1 MKNMGNK
8 FTWFFVFV
16 IALQFAACGKTFKT
30 QSGSE
35 YRFVEG
41 KPLDSMLGPN
51 YMVLMKH
58 MILGPDGDTIQ
69 NTFAIDSMEERP
81 YPVQTGTDVR
91 EVIQKMSEGSMVE
104 LYVPTDSLKKIS
116 GHIPQVAKLPDGKRV
131 TFVIKV
137 FKIMDF
143 EAYDVYRNTKRIS
156 QIMAENKLIDDY
168 AAKHGKGWLL
178 DSSMMIKFRIW
189 SNTSGIK
196 QPDGTMVQ
204 DYLTDNS
211 LLKNAPIHKGALSVV
226 YHVEVTTI
234 DGNPIINSLMEGRK
248 YKSTY
253 QENFHDIPAL
263 NILPFYVPKGKRA
276 EFLVISD
283 HGYGAAGRLGVP
295 SYAPLRIIIDNVE
308 AAK

>member
-1 MKNMGNK
+1 MRKYIVL
-8 FTWFFVFV
+8 FFVV
-16 IALQFAACGKTFKT
+16 AIALKFGACSKTYTTQF
-30 QSGSE
+30 GSE

-58 MILGPDGDTIQ
+58 LIIGPDGDTIQ

-104 LYVPTDSLKKIS
+104 LYIPTDSLKKIS
-116 GHIPQVAKLPDGKRV
+116 GHIPQVSKLPNGKRV

-143 EAYDVYRNTKRIS
+143 EAYDIYRNTKRLS
-156 QIMAENKLIDDY
+156 RIMAENKLIDDY
-168 AAKHGKGWLL
+168 AAKHGTGWLL

-189 SNTSGIK
+189 SNNSGIK
-196 QPDGTMVQ
+196 QPDGTMTM
-204 DYLTDNS
+204 DYSKDNS
-211 LLKNAPIHKGALSVV
+211 ILQNAPYHKGAGSVA
-226 YHVEVTTI
+226 YSVEVTTI
-234 DGNPIINSLMEGRK
+234 DGNPVINSRMEGRK

-263 NILPFYVPKGKRA
+263 NILPFYVRSGERA
-276 EFLVISD
+276 EFLITSD
-283 HGYGAAGRLGVP
+283 YGYGSAGRLGVP
-295 SYAPLRIIIDNVE
+295 SYAPLRIIIDDVE
-308 AAK
+308 IAK